1 MSAPAVAEASP
12 PPSASFWKRRIV
24 APIVGQLRQG
34 ITPEKIALTLAL
46 GAVLS
51 IFPILGATTILC
63 TLTAFALRL
72 NQPVIQLT
80 NYLAYPAQ
88 LALLIPFYRAG
99 ETLFGKQHVPL
110 SIQFLLESFRADP
123 AHFLREFGIIGLQG
137 IAVWALVAPVL
148 VAVLC
153 FALRPPLRALARRSA
168 SA

>member
-1 MSAPAVAEASP
+1 MSGPALAEIQP

-24 APIVGQLRQG
+24 TPIVGQLRQG

-63 TLTAFALRL
+63 TLAAFALGL
-72 NQPVIQLT
+72 NQPIIQLT

-110 SIQFLLESFRADP
+110 SIQFLLESFRAEP

-137 IAVWALVAPVL
+137 IAVWALVAPL
-148 VAVLC
+148 LAAILYC
-153 FALRPPLRALARRSA
+153 TFRPPLRALARRTSA
-168 SA
+168 